1 MGLNHFSLL
10 NFTTLLDSVLWRLM
24 PLHLRINPQVVT
36 GSTEYIMYVL
46 GDFPRYS
53 RENMSILSQL
63 HRYELSFFRRFTFC
77 KSISPGNSVFYT
89 RQGITLPLDDYSYRR
104 RSLVLHSV
112 GNNLATI
119 TPKLNIPALVRLHPL
134 YILLRV
140 SRELCF

>member
-1 MGLNHFSLL
+1 M
-10 NFTTLLDSVLWRLM
+10 
-24 PLHLRINPQVVT
+24 
-36 GSTEYIMYVL
+36 
-46 GDFPRYS
+46 
-53 RENMSILSQL
+53 SQL
-63 HRYELSFFRRFTFC
+63 FFVDFSSNE

-112 GNNLATI
+112 GPYITLCMMCLFKCSRRSIRSNRFERLEQHHAHRDAR
-119 TPKLNIPALVRLHPL
+119 TPKLNIPALVRPHPL

>member
-1 MGLNHFSLL
+1 MGLNHSSLL

-36 GSTEYIMYVL
+36 GSIL
-46 GDFPRYS
+46 ADDFPRYS

-119 TPKLNIPALVRLHPL
+119 PPKLNIPALVRLHPL